1 MIKNFLALF
10 LSLTVL
16 FLGVVGY
23 VNNAAV
29 HSQQLIVEAA
39 EARTVALQA
48 QAIGIALND
57 IVSDLRIL
65 AGQAKTRNYLRDRD
79 TAVLRDIEVE
89 FLNFALHKQ
98 HYDQVRILDSDGM
111 EIVRINDADGR
122 PTVVPQQRLQS
133 KANRY
138 YFIETLRLGPG
149 QLYVSPLDLNV
160 ENNVIEQPFKPMIRF
175 GTPIFDQDGQK
186 QGVVVLNYLAK
197 VLIAELKQ
205 IGEGL
210 LGESLLLNDEGYWLI
225 GANPDQE
232 WGFMYPDR
240 HDLSFANA
248 FPEAWQPIAATDSGQ
263 FHSAQGLFTFTTVFP
278 RVLSQSLAASDD
290 ATIVAARQYPWKIV
304 SRVAP
309 EILRARTQ
317 PTLLVLLTVI
327 MGSLG
332 LLALVSWRIANNHD
346 QRLRTIATLRDSET
360 RLRNQLRLTETLI
373 DSLPAPVFYKDING
387 HYLGCNT
394 AYEAVIGLA
403 REQLVGKTVYDIAPC
418 DLADTYYAMDQELLN
433 HPGQQSYE
441 GSAVFAD
448 KSRHDIIFNKRTFT
462 DVEGRL
468 GGIIGVML
476 DITERKQAEKKL
488 RRSEELLRHTGQLA
502 KVGGWELFVRDR
514 IPRWSAEVRRIHEV
528 APEYQPTFE
537 EALNFYPPE
546 ARERIAN
553 AMRQLLDQG
562 QAYDLELPFVTAKGH
577 DLWVHVQS
585 DAEIKE
591 GQIVRLFGTF
601 QDITESKHLEEQ
613 IKHMAQHDALTGLPN
628 RNLLQ
633 DRYRQALHRAERERQ
648 RFAVLMLD
656 LDGFKAVND
665 VLGHNKGDLL
675 LQQVAERLLQC
686 TRKID
691 TVCRLGGDEFVLLL
705 GELGRWEDAARVA
718 ETVLKTINQPFALE
732 QDEVAQVGVSIGI
745 GCYPDDGATLEVL
758 LKNADI
764 AMYRA
769 KAKGRNRYEYFAVP
783 G

>member
-1 MIKNFLALF
+1 MIKGIAAMIKNFLALF

-186 QGVVVLNYLAK
+186 QGIVVLNYLAK

-248 FPEAWQPIAATDSGQ
+248 FPEVWQRIIVTDSGQ

-327 MGSLG
+327 MGGLG
-332 LLALVSWRIANNHD
+332 LLALVSWMIANNHD
-346 QRLRTIATLRDSET
+346 QRLRAIATLRDSEA
-360 RLRNQLRLTETLI
+360 RFRDLSAMASDWFWEQDAQFRFSYFSSTLAPTYI
-373 DSLPAPVFYKDING
+373 PPAVSL
-387 HYLGCNT
+387 
-394 AYEAVIGLA
+394 
-403 REQLVGKTVYDIAPC
+403 GKTRWELPIELTPEQWAAHRAVLEAHQPFREFEYCIRTDAGE
-418 DLADTYYAMDQELLN
+418 AHWYSVNGQAMFDET
-433 HPGQQSYE
+433 GAFIGYR
-441 GSAVFAD
+441 G
-448 KSRHDIIFNKRTFT
+448 T
-462 DVEGRL
+462 GR
-468 GGIIGVML
+468 
-476 DITERKQAEKKL
+476 DITERKQAEEKL
-488 RRSEELLRHTGQLA
+488 RRSEELLRRTGRLA
-502 KVGGWELFVRDR
+502 KVGGWELFVCDNM
-514 IPRWSAEVRRIHEV
+514 PRWSAEVRRIHEV
-528 APEYQPTFE
+528 APEYRPTFE
-537 EALNFYPPE
+537 EALNFYPLE

-553 AMRQLLDQG
+553 AMRQLRDQG
-562 QAYDLELPFVTAKGH
+562 QTYDLELPFVTAKGH
-577 DLWVHVQS
+577 DLWVHVQG
-585 DAEIKE
+585 DAEIQE

-601 QDITESKHLEEQ
+601 QDITESKHLEQQ
-613 IKHMAQHDALTGLPN
+613 IKHMAQHDVLTGLPN

-633 DRYRQALHRAERERQ
+633 DRYRQTLHRAERERQ

-656 LDGFKAVND
+656 LDGFKVVND
-665 VLGHNKGDLL
+665 VLGHHRGDLL

-686 TRKID
+686 VRKTD
-691 TVCRLGGDEFVLLL
+691 TVCRQGGDEFVLLL

-745 GCYPDDGATLEVL
+745 GCYPDDGTTLDAL